1 MWKTDKPMKYKEN
14 LCKSTVQG
22 EPPEGLSRSFSTK
35 SSPTE
40 ILGARGPKP
49 LGVVCATS
57 EAEEIVAKKTVF
69 HGFCDF
75 LHRIRGLT
83 CG

>member
-1 MWKTDKPMKYKEN
+1 MKIEGAGRASGGAFEQLFHKVIPN
-14 LCKSTVQG
+14 RNSGG
-22 EPPEGLSRSFSTK
+22 E
-35 SSPTE
+35 
-40 ILGARGPKP
+40 GAKP

-57 EAEEIVAKKTVF
+57 EAEEIVAEKTVF